1 MERKLFLVADCANV
15 TREGKLN
22 VMGIFDNISA
32 TSFPARHSSLSLIIK
47 LVAELGEPGQTRDF
61 SVKFLAPD
69 GNQTFDLS
77 GQIQIPLS
85 EQGRMPEVNLVLELK
100 DLIFPVPGPYDIVL
114 LIDKDHKGRLT
125 LTVNQLNTVPPAGNT
140 PA

>member
-1 MERKLFLVADCANV
+1 METKLFLVADCANV

-32 TSFPARHSSLSLIIK
+32 SSFPARHSSLSLIIK
-47 LVAELGEPGQTRDF
+47 LVAELGEPGQTR
-61 SVKFLAPD
+61 KFTIILQDPD
-69 GNQTFDLS
+69 GNQVFDLS

-100 DLIFPVPGPYDIVL
+100 ELIFPVPGPYAIVL

-125 LTVNQLNTVPPAGNT
+125 LSVNQMNTVPPAGNK

>member
-1 MERKLFLVADCANV
+1 MELKLFLVADCANV

-22 VMGIFDNISA
+22 VMGIFDRIYA
-32 TSFPARHSSLSLIIK
+32 TNFPARHSSLHLIIK

-61 SVKFLAPD
+61 TIKLLDPN
-69 GNQTFDLS
+69 GNQGFDLS

-85 EQGRMPEVNLVLELK
+85 EQDRMPEVNLVLELK
-100 DLIFPVPGPYDIVL
+100 DLIFPQPGPYDIVL

-125 LTVNQLNTVPPAGNT
+125 LTVNKMDALQPAG
-140 PA
+140 A